1 MLSLLISSHLFE
13 TQESFDSV
21 LHCIFSC
28 CNSDP
33 KVVFMFGGGEGDIL
47 LDNVH
52 CFGNETNLFECVH
65 DEIREH
71 NCVHSEDTGVSCGNS
86 PLPSRLIQCLLC
98 YDMFH

>member
-1 MLSLLISSHLFE
+1 MVKM
-13 TQESFDSV
+13 QESFNFDTVCDSV

-47 LDNVH
+47 LDNVQ

-65 DEIREH
+65 GEISEH
-71 NCVHSEDTGVSCGNS
+71 NCVHSEDTGVSCGNC
-86 PLPSRLIQCLLC
+86 PLPS
-98 YDMFH
+98 